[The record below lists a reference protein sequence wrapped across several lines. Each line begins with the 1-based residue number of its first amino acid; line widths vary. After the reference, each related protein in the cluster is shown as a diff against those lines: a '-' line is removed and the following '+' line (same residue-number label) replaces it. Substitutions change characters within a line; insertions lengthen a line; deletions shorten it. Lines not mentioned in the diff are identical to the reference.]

1 MKPRKILL
9 ILVKLAFS
17 ACLLYL
23 LYRKIPIRAIAEVL
37 LDINPVYLIP
47 VALLLFVNSL
57 LSAWKWQLFL
67 QADEIDLPFF
77 TLLSTY
83 MIAYFYNMFLPTNIG
98 GDAYRIYDVSRR
110 SGETVR
116 TVASVFADRVTGFVA
131 MVSLGAL
138 ASPYVAYRFGEP
150 LFFFGPIA
158 VFIALFV
165 ALYCLYRQT
174 PVRFLLRVTG
184 LGKIQAVE
192 RITEKFFLS
201 FARYGSN
208 RDLLIK
214 TMLISFAF
222 QLSVMTIIYLLS
234 RSLHAQVPYIYF
246 CAFVP
251 LIGLMEMLPLS
262 INGIGLRDAGYVFFF
277 GKAGMSDLQTR
288 SLAILFLAM
297 SITYS
302 LSGGLFYLPRLISKH
317 RQAAR
322 TSDLAAKEPEKSES
336 NDAA

>member
-1 MKPRKILL
+1 MKTRKILFT
-9 ILVKLAFS
+9 LVKLAVS

-37 LDINPVYLIP
+37 LGINPWYLIP
-47 VALLLFVNSL
+47 VAVLLIVNSL

-67 QADEIDLPFF
+67 RADEIELPFF

-138 ASPYVAYRFGEP
+138 ASPYVAYRFGESMF
-150 LFFFGPIA
+150 LFGPLA
-158 VFIALFV
+158 VFTALV
-165 ALYCLYRQT
+165 LALYCLYRQA
-174 PVRFLLRVTG
+174 PVRFLLRVTR

-201 FARYGSN
+201 FSRYGSN
-208 RDLLIK
+208 RDLLNK

-234 RSLHAQVPYIYF
+234 RSLHAHVPFIYF

-251 LIGLMEMLPLS
+251 LIGLLEMLPLS

-277 GKAGMSDLQTR
+277 GWAGMSDLQTR

-297 SITYS
+297 SISYS
-302 LSGGLFYLPRLISKH
+302 LSGGLFYLPRLFRDDSGTEH
-317 RQAAR
+317 GGSAPPAGPVTRQ
-322 TSDLAAKEPEKSES
+322 
-336 NDAA
+336 

>member
-1 MKPRKILL
+1 MKSRKALL
-9 ILVKLAFS
+9 ILVKLSVS
-17 ACLLYL
+17 ACLLFF
-23 LYRKIPIRAIAEVL
+23 LYRKIPIREIGTVL
-37 LDINPVYLIP
+37 LGINPWYLAP
-47 VALLLFVNSL
+47 VALLLVVNTL

-67 QADEIDLPFF
+67 SADEVELPFF
-77 TLLSTY
+77 TLLATY

-138 ASPYVAYRFGEP
+138 VSPYVACRFGEP
-150 LFFFGPIA
+150 LFFFGPLAIFLGLGA
-158 VFIALFV
+158 

-174 PVRFLLRVTG
+174 PVRFFLRLTG
-184 LGKIQAVE
+184 LEKIKAIE
-192 RITEKFFLS
+192 RITGKFFLS
-201 FARYGSN
+201 FARYGAN
-208 RDLLIK
+208 RKLLIQA
-214 TMLISFAF
+214 MLISFAF
-222 QLSVMTIIYLLS
+222 QLSVMTIIFLLS
-234 RSLHAQVPYIYF
+234 RSLHAHVPYVYF

-251 LIGLMEMLPLS
+251 LIGLLEMLPLS

-277 GKAGMSDLQTR
+277 GWAGMSDLQTR

-302 LSGGLFYLPRLISKH
+302 LSGGLFYLPRILKGES
-317 RQAAR
+317 RREVDQQAAGVKTADR
-322 TSDLAAKEPEKSES
+322 P
-336 NDAA
+336 